1 MSQYKKV
8 MQTKGI
14 QQKEV
19 LDAVHRVDA
28 RVDKPLL
35 SKIVNDVCLPTP
47 ATIQSY
53 LRYARLCTVGHLRP
67 ARSCVYAD
75 IGGNYARHKC
85 AYGKNPQASTK
96 YRRLQF
102 DG

>member
-47 ATIQSY
+47 QQFKVICDTLVCAPSDIYDPREVEFMPTSTADTPATNVHTAKPAS
-53 LRYARLCTVGHLRP
+53 VGKTLTFT
-67 ARSCVYAD
+67 
-75 IGGNYARHKC
+75 I
-85 AYGKNPQASTK
+85 
-96 YRRLQF
+96 
-102 DG
+102 